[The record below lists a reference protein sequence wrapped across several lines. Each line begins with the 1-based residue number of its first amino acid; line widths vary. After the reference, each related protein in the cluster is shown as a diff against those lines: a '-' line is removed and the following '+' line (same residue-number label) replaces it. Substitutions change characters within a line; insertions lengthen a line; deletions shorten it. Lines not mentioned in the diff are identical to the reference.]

1 MKLNSTTLFNFF
13 EALPD
18 IRKNGFGHEWKVKY
32 SIAEMLMCL
41 VIGFINGNTSCFQA
55 WHWCAVNMAY
65 LTSLGLTLEHGLA
78 SYSTH
83 MRLLQNIDPEIIMYE
98 FINWMNGII
107 VVYGVSL
114 AIDGKGLRGGTQKNQ
129 GGKTPYVLNVVE
141 VNSGLNIAN
150 MPIDLK
156 TNEITAIPEILSL
169 IAVAGNMITIDAIG
183 TQIDIMKLIL
193 EEEGS
198 FLLLVKKNHPE
209 AYANLVDYFD
219 KLRESS
225 KKENEA
231 APSIILPDDYETTD
245 WTVEHNRDR
254 MEYRRCSVVNID
266 DNPDLQSE
274 ILGAGSSLANADIEF
289 KTIGMIES
297 VRIPIE
303 KDENGNDIT
312 PSLKEF
318 LANGSRSC
326 PHPKVGDT
334 EDCAIQRVGV
344 ISNDELTAEKTLLIR
359 RGHWTVEAKHH
370 VLDVTFSEDYN
381 PAKASKYIC
390 SLLRKI
396 ALNIVTLALLHGDIK
411 DYNSTPVEQIHLSS
425 DVELMKK
432 YLFGHFPVINAN
444 A

>member
-1 MKLNSTTLFNFF
+1 
-13 EALPD
+13 
-18 IRKNGFGHEWKVKY
+18 
-32 SIAEMLMCL
+32 
-41 VIGFINGNTSCFQA
+41 
-55 WHWCAVNMAY
+55 
-65 LTSLGLTLEHGLA
+65 
-78 SYSTH
+78 
-83 MRLLQNIDPEIIMYE
+83 
-98 FINWMNGII
+98 
-107 VVYGVSL
+107 
-114 AIDGKGLRGGTQKNQ
+114 
-129 GGKTPYVLNVVE
+129 
-141 VNSGLNIAN
+141 
-150 MPIDLK
+150 
-156 TNEITAIPEILSL
+156 
-169 IAVAGNMITIDAIG
+169 MITIDAIG

-289 KTIGMIES
+289 KTIRMIES

-326 PHPKVGDT
+326 PSSQSRRYGRLCHP
-334 EDCAIQRVGV
+334 E
-344 ISNDELTAEKTLLIR
+344 S
-359 RGHWTVEAKHH
+359 W
-370 VLDVTFSEDYN
+370 
-381 PAKASKYIC
+381 
-390 SLLRKI
+390 
-396 ALNIVTLALLHGDIK
+396 
-411 DYNSTPVEQIHLSS
+411 S
-425 DVELMKK
+425 DFER
-432 YLFGHFPVINAN
+432 
-444 A
+444 